1 MKFIKY
7 RDMSRDAK
15 QLVWI
20 YGTLAVLLTA
30 MTIGFTVYMNT
41 PVSGAKSDDK
51 TSSEVIKESEKPSF
65 ADTSANEPT
74 EVVEPTQT
82 PQNANK
88 GNTAPIRQA
97 PVERVSEQT
106 RPTESVPAKTEPLER
121 IPFTN
126 KPVTPGV
133 PESYIDTY
141 GQCPFYE
148 GAGEKGC
155 VPPPDIQ
162 CNADWSVCE
171 YIGTRFEP

>member
-30 MTIGFTVYMNT
+30 MTIGFTIYMNT
-41 PVSGAKSDDK
+41 PVSGAKGEVNAPSSTETEK
-51 TSSEVIKESEKPSF
+51 TLPTESY
-65 ADTSANEPT
+65 ADTSANESP
-74 EVVEPTQT
+74 EVTDT
-82 PQNANK
+82 PQ
-88 GNTAPIRQA
+88 APSVHKQA

>member
-20 YGTLAVLLTA
+20 YGTLLVVVTA
-30 MTIGFTVYMNT
+30 SVVWFNAYVSADM
-41 PVSGAKSDDK
+41 SGAVD
-51 TSSEVIKESEKPSF
+51 
-65 ADTSANEPT
+65 
-74 EVVEPTQT
+74 
-82 PQNANK
+82 K
-88 GNTAPIRQA
+88 GNTPSSTEVEKTSPTETTTEVTETEPALQPQVTETKPVVREA

-106 RPTESVPAKTEPLER
+106 RHTVPEKTEPLER

-126 KPVTPGV
+126 NPVTPGV
-133 PESYIDTY
+133 PESYIGTY

-148 GAGEKGC
+148 MAGDKGC
-155 VPPPDIQ
+155 YPPSDIQ